1 MKYFKFMLLAVLT
14 AMFMVGCSKLDPV
27 MDQENDNAAMKAAHV
42 KTLDLNGPH
51 FELNLL
57 GKTDGFNPKEVTNP
71 ERHTMFIPRDTEG
84 WDIQLKTPNTLGV
97 TSLPG
102 IRINMTQGAEF
113 AVLDGTVFDGDACDF
128 QLGAGQ
134 YAVYVAMRGKKNVD
148 PAEIASWLEALE
160 TTMVDGVLTE
170 ELWYYQ
176 KLGEVTCKRSWTNI
190 TDLFTIT
197 QTEAGSLPWQEGVTT
212 PVWIFDYMEW
222 LAAQTISVT
231 DPITGAVT
239 EVTYSDLAYFWQLQN
254 NGSQL
259 IKVRFYPL

>member
-1 MKYFKFMLLAVLT
+1 MKSLKFMLLFVFIVFLMSA
-14 AMFMVGCSKLDPV
+14 CSKTDPV
-27 MDQENDNAAMKAAHV
+27 DQEMDNLALKAAHI
-42 KTLDLNGPH
+42 KTLDFNGPH

-57 GKTDGFNPKEVTNP
+57 GKTDGFNPKEVENP

-84 WDIQLKTPNTLGV
+84 WEIQLKTPNTLGV
-97 TSLPG
+97 PTLPG

-197 QTEAGSLPWQEGVTT
+197 QTEAGSLPWNGETS

-222 LAAQTISVT
+222 LAAQTISIT
-231 DPITGAVT
+231 DPVTGAVT

-259 IKVRFYPL
+259 IKVRFYPI